1 MAIKEPVDIGKE
13 MANLL
18 VEWRP
23 QMAPQDIA
31 KAIMH
36 ALERYS
42 IELEGSGE
50 SGLSSCM
57 YELEN
62 KLEERRRSI

>member
-31 KAIMH
+31 KAIMY

-42 IELEGSGE
+42 IDLEGSGE
-50 SGLSSCM
+50 GGLSSCM